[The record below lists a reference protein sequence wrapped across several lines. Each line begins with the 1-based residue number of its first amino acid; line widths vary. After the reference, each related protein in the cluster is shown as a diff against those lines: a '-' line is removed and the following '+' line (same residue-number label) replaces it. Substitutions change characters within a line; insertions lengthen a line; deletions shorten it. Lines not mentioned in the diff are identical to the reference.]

1 LEIVSSIKYIIII
14 RRPRPTM
21 SCLFD
26 LLPLAGQLFIVDTG
40 GAVLFSLYRVFSLDV
55 RDAIVLGSWANSY

>member
-1 LEIVSSIKYIIII
+1 
-14 RRPRPTM
+14 M